1 MTLSRS
7 LGVVSLALAA
17 ACGGGSST
25 PPRPGATSLAK
36 TATAT
41 GDSQVATAGGVLPSP
56 FRVLVQDQ
64 SAAPVSGFAVSWAVG
79 TGGGSIT
86 ATSTTDANGIAVA
99 TRTLGPNAGTQT
111 ATASS
116 SGLTGSPVTFRA
128 FSQIQGA
135 TTLDPNGGSSQ
146 SDTVLSTLAMP
157 FSVIAHDHAGA
168 LVAGVMVNW
177 SGTNGATPSQ
187 TMVATDATGVSA
199 VTLKLGGTAGS
210 QAAVAT
216 VTGLVGSPVSISAT
230 ALAGNATQMALN
242 GGNNQ
247 TGCVNNTLPTGHSV
261 IVRDGHGNPKSAVT
275 VTWVAG
281 DGGGSVS
288 STSPASGSDGIA
300 SVNRTLGPAAGT
312 NADTA
317 RVTGLTGSPV
327 VFTSTAIVGAT
338 TGSVTVGPGIIYTP
352 TMVTICAG
360 GTVTFTWAAAS
371 LPHSVEWTSGPM
383 PRPPDSATMTSGSY
397 PAMFTTPGTYGYIC
411 AVHGSAMSGT
421 VVVQ

>member
-1 MTLSRS
+1 MSLSRS
-7 LGVVSLALAA
+7 IGVVSLALAA
-17 ACGGGSST
+17 ACGGGNST
-25 PPRPGATSLAK
+25 PPRPAATSIAK

-56 FRVLVQDQ
+56 FRVLVHDQ
-64 SAAPVSGFAVSWAVG
+64 SGAPVSGVDVSWAVG

-86 ATSTTDANGIAVA
+86 PTSTTDANGIAVA

-116 SGLTGSPVTFRA
+116 SGLTGSPVAFKTFA
-128 FSQIQGA
+128 QIQGA

-146 SDTVLSTLAMP
+146 SDTVLSTLPTP

-168 LVAGVMVNW
+168 PVAGVMVNW
-177 SGTNGATPSQ
+177 SGMNSATPSQ
-187 TMVATDATGVSA
+187 TTVATDASGVSA
-199 VTLKLGGTAGS
+199 VTLTLGGTSGT

-216 VTGLVGSPVSISAT
+216 VAGLVGSPVSISAT
-230 ALAGNATQMALN
+230 ALAGHATQMALN
-242 GGNNQ
+242 AGDNQ
-247 TGCVNNTLPTGHSV
+247 TGCVNNTLPTAHSV
-261 IVRDGHGNPKSAVT
+261 IVRDAHGNPKSGVT

-288 STSPASGSDGIA
+288 STSPTSGSDGVA
-300 SVNRTLGPAAGT
+300 AVNRTLGPAAGT

-317 RVTGLTGSPV
+317 RAALTGSPV
-327 VFTSTAIVGAT
+327 VFTSTGIVGAT

-371 LPHSVEWTSGPM
+371 LPHSVEWTSGPS
-383 PRPPDSATMTSGSY
+383 PRPTDSITQSSGTY
-397 PAMFTTPGTYGYIC
+397 DAIFTTPGTYGYIC
-411 AVHGSAMSGT
+411 AVHGAAMSGT
-421 VVVQ
+421 VVVR